1 MHILKDYVNFK
12 YLIPIIVYQSLI
24 YILKSISIFLS
35 GDFDRSTI
43 MLMHDL
49 IMIIFLLLFF
59 KKDLKE
65 ENKQNNILKKVYK
78 YLLILLLCNLSCS
91 TLELVIQVVLHLDI
105 SNTNQAQIIQM
116 FYQSPLTLIISSI
129 TAGFIEEMIYRYNY
143 FKLFKD
149 PKLAFVT
156 SWLIFAMGHIKS
168 YDLASL
174 ISLVGYLLLSYILT
188 DIYYK
193 NRDIRINILVHTL
206 NNTLGVLLF
215 LVAYWQYLFSFGKI
229 GVALYWIEK

>member
-78 YLLILLLCNLSCS
+78 YLLMLLLCNLSCS

-215 LVAYWQYLFSFGKI
+215 LVAY
-229 GVALYWIEK
+229 

>member
-43 MLMHDL
+43 MLMYDL

-215 LVAYWQYLFSFGKI
+215 LVAY
-229 GVALYWIEK
+229 

>member
-156 SWLIFAMGHIKS
+156 SWFIFAMGHIKS

-215 LVAYWQYLFSFGKI
+215 LVAY
-229 GVALYWIEK
+229 

>member
-65 ENKQNNILKKVYK
+65 ENKQNNILKKVYI

-215 LVAYWQYLFSFGKI
+215 LVAY
-229 GVALYWIEK
+229 

>member
-24 YILKSISIFLS
+24 YILKSISIFLL
-35 GDFDRSTI
+35 GDFNRSTI
-43 MLMHDL
+43 MLIHDL
-49 IMIIFLLLFF
+49 IMIIFLLFFF

-65 ENKQNNILKKVYK
+65 ENKQNNIINKVFK
-78 YLLILLLCNLSCS
+78 YLFILIVCNLFCSILELIFQLLLN
-91 TLELVIQVVLHLDI
+91 LDI

-116 FYQSPLTLIISSI
+116 FYQNPLVLIISSV

-149 PKLAFVT
+149 QKLAFLT
-156 SWLIFAMGHIKS
+156 SWLIFAMGHIRS

-193 NRDIRINILVHTL
+193 NKDIRINILVHTL
-206 NNTLGVLLF
+206 NNALGVLLF
-215 LVAYWQYLFSFGKI
+215 LVAY
-229 GVALYWIEK
+229 

>member
-65 ENKQNNILKKVYK
+65 ENKKNNILKKVYK
-78 YLLILLLCNLSCS
+78 YLFILLLCNLSCS

-215 LVAYWQYLFSFGKI
+215 LVAY
-229 GVALYWIEK
+229 

>member
-35 GDFDRSTI
+35 GDVDRSTI

-215 LVAYWQYLFSFGKI
+215 LVAY
-229 GVALYWIEK
+229 

>member
-215 LVAYWQYLFSFGKI
+215 LVAY
-229 GVALYWIEK
+229 

>member
-65 ENKQNNILKKVYK
+65 ENKQNYILKKVYK

-215 LVAYWQYLFSFGKI
+215 LVAY
-229 GVALYWIEK
+229 

>member
-156 SWLIFAMGHIKS
+156 SWLIFATGHIKS

-215 LVAYWQYLFSFGKI
+215 LVAY
-229 GVALYWIEK
+229 

>member
-129 TAGFIEEMIYRYNY
+129 TAGFIE
-143 FKLFKD
+143 
-149 PKLAFVT
+149 
-156 SWLIFAMGHIKS
+156 
-168 YDLASL
+168 
-174 ISLVGYLLLSYILT
+174 
-188 DIYYK
+188 
-193 NRDIRINILVHTL
+193 
-206 NNTLGVLLF
+206 
-215 LVAYWQYLFSFGKI
+215 
-229 GVALYWIEK
+229 

>member
-193 NRDIRINILVHTL
+193 NRDICINILVHTL

-215 LVAYWQYLFSFGKI
+215 LVAY
-229 GVALYWIEK
+229 

>member
-193 NRDIRINILVHTL
+193 NRDIRINILLHTL

-215 LVAYWQYLFSFGKI
+215 LVAY
-229 GVALYWIEK
+229 